1 MMMSNEKLTEEKLT
15 EIEKAA
21 KAATPGPWTSHVDP
35 FTLLAGPVYED
46 SDDVLLWQNGWES
59 SIDLT
64 PFDIAHIA
72 TSDPPTVLSLVAE
85 VRRLRECLQIA
96 GIQAF
101 MRDKPPEEVADHL
114 RSVMASYVKA
124 AEEAEVR
131 VKELEAELRGDVDS
145 LICKC
150 GYEDCDAVIAEY
162 DVEDCNWTDTHR
174 IERLRTIRLER
185 HYDESPS
192 EARVRKLEERLER
205 VRDICIGWS
214 SMKEYTRTERR
225 ILAQLRD
232 AIAATGKETEN
243 G

>member
-1 MMMSNEKLTEEKLT
+1 VQTFPNQRLWDLARYARAVLHQDDLITDEEYAMLAEDHFAVARLEDYDVLRKDLDA
-15 EIEKAA
+15 EKA
-21 KAATPGPWTSHVDP
+21 
-35 FTLLAGPVYED
+35 
-46 SDDVLLWQNGWES
+46 
-59 SIDLT
+59 
-64 PFDIAHIA
+64 
-72 TSDPPTVLSLVAE
+72 
-85 VRRLRECLQIA
+85 
-96 GIQAF
+96 
-101 MRDKPPEEVADHL
+101 
-114 RSVMASYVKA
+114 
-124 AEEAEVR
+124 R

-174 IERLRTIRLER
+174 IERLRAIILKR

-192 EARVRKLEERLER
+192 EARVKKLEERLER